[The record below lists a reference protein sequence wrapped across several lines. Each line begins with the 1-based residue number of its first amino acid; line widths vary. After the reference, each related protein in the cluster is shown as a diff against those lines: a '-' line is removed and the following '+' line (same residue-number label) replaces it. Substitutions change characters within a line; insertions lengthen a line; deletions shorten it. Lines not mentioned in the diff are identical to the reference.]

1 MRSPLPAIH
10 AGLVGTS
17 PSSYWRDSYLLGW
30 ASISLF
36 ALLWRM
42 ATFGNPTLHVDDQ
55 FYAMVGQQMH
65 QGMLPYVDIWDR
77 KPFGLFLLYY
87 AIAAVSFEPLAFQI
101 AAWLAAAG
109 TGCVVYCISRYWS
122 SGRGAFFAGLIYIA
136 FLHISGGEGGQ
147 APVFYNLPVAIAVL
161 ALVRWLAQAP
171 VQPDR
176 NVWLAMGMLGIALT
190 IKQTVI
196 FEAAALGTCVL
207 WQLLR
212 TGSGPLAIIR
222 TAIPSAMLGAGPTL
236 LCFAFFALA
245 GHFDVFWHAMFLSN
259 LHKEYPDI
267 YVMGARA
274 LLAVLATT
282 PLMAPFALSFIGQTG
297 PIARFR
303 WLLMTWL
310 LAAVVGVVSLPNFY
324 LHYFLPLWLPV
335 AVLSSPALDRR
346 YLGPILALAC
356 LAYSALNA
364 NPFNFAWNQRSR
376 QEVAAAS
383 ALINRLDHGETM
395 LVFEGPIALYRTTGR
410 HFLSPLVFTTH
421 LNWRH
426 EFNVSH
432 LETNRELE
440 RILARRPDVVVSFPR
455 PRSKPA
461 NKEGWRLVD
470 NYIRTY
476 CSWHRRKLISEIYRS
491 WRTDLYGGCGA
502 GEPRTT
508 AEIGP

>member
-1 MRSPLPAIH
+1 MSSALPAIH
-10 AGLVGTS
+10 AGPVGTS
-17 PSSYWRDSYLLGW
+17 SSCYWRDSYLLGW

-55 FYAMVGQQMH
+55 FYSLVGQQMH

-87 AIAAVSFEPLAFQI
+87 AIAAVSSEPLAYQI
-101 AAWLAAAG
+101 AAWLAAST
-109 TGCVVYCISRYWS
+109 TGCVVYCMSRYWS
-122 SGRGAFFAGLIYIA
+122 SGRGAVFAGLIYIA

-171 VQPDR
+171 AQPDR
-176 NVWLAMGMLGIALT
+176 NVWLAMGLLGVALT

-222 TAIPSAMLGAGPTL
+222 TAIASAMLGAGPTL
-236 LCFAFFALA
+236 LCFAFLALA
-245 GHFDVFWHAMFLSN
+245 GHFEVFWHAMFSSN

-282 PLMAPFALSFIGQTG
+282 PLMVPFALSFIGQTG

-310 LAAVVGVVSLPNFY
+310 LAAVVGVVSVPNFY

-346 YLGPILALAC
+346 CFGPFLALVC
-356 LAYSALNA
+356 LAYSALIA
-364 NPFNFAWNQRSR
+364 NPFNFAWTQRSR

-383 ALINRLDHGETM
+383 AMINQLDHGDSL
-395 LVFEGPIALYRTTGR
+395 LVFEGPLVLYRTTGR
-410 HFLSPLVFTTH
+410 HFLSPLIFPTH
-421 LNWRH
+421 LAWRQ
-426 EFNVSH
+426 ELNVSH
-432 LETNRELE
+432 LDTNRELR
-440 RILARRPDVVVSFPR
+440 RILSQRPDVIVTNPR

-461 NKEGWRLVD
+461 NQEGWRLVED
-470 NYIRTY
+470 YVRTN
-476 CSWHRRKLISEIYRS
+476 CLWHRETVISEIYRS
-491 WRTDLYGGCGA
+491 WRTDVYGGCRGVRL
-502 GEPRTT
+502 RTT
-508 AEIGP
+508 PKIRT